1 MEKSA
6 VQEELL
12 FEQVTVFVAAVYS
25 GERVRSNTID
35 VEATMYLMQITDR
48 DCRDHLFMMYESV
61 CPPLLFV
68 VLARRRL
75 ALTSVASL
83 GFSTSDDN
91 RVS

>member
-6 VQEELL
+6 VPEELL
-12 FEQVTVFVAAVYS
+12 FEQVTVFFAAIYS
-25 GERVRSNTID
+25 GERIRSNTID
-35 VEATMYLMQITDR
+35 VEATMHLMQIIDG
-48 DCRDHLFMMYESV
+48 DCRDYQFMPYESV
-61 CPPLLFV
+61 CPPLVFV

-91 RVS
+91 RAS